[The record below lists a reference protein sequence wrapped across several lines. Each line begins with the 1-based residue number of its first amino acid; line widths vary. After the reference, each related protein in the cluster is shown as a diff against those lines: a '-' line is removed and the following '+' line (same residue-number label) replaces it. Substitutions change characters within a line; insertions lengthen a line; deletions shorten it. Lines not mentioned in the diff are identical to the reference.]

1 VTVGGALAQA
11 GLAPID
17 AQVLLAF
24 VVARDRSW
32 LVAHRDDVLSREHLD
47 RYNAL
52 THRRRDGEPVAYLT
66 GTREFWGLLLRVTTD
81 VLIPRPETETLVE
94 LALARLPA
102 DADMRV
108 LDLGTGSGAIALA
121 LAHERPRARVVAT
134 DASAAALDVA
144 RTNAELLSI
153 RNVAFVASD
162 WYDAAG
168 AEPFDLIVSNPP
180 YIAGGDP
187 HLAEGDV
194 RFEPSNA
201 LTPGGDGLDALR
213 VIIHGASARLV
224 AGGALLV
231 EHGYDQR
238 DAVAALLKEARFTQL
253 IAARDLAGHWR
264 VAGGE
269 AGVSIGHL
277 VRGAQPGNLH
287 DPVDTGPPRGREVW

>member
-1 VTVGGALAQA
+1 MTVGGALAQA

-24 VVARDRSW
+24 VVGRDRSW
-32 LVAHRDDVLSREHLD
+32 LVAHRDDVLPREQLD
-47 RYNAL
+47 AYNAL
-52 THRRRDGEPVAYLT
+52 TRRRRDGEPVAYLT
-66 GTREFWGLLLRVTTD
+66 GLREFWGLPLRVTPD

-94 LALARLPA
+94 LVLARLPV
-102 DADMRV
+102 DADVRV

-121 LAHERPRARVVAT
+121 IAHERPRAQVVAT
-134 DASAAALDVA
+134 DRSAAALEVA
-144 RTNAELLSI
+144 RANAERLSI
-153 RNVAFVASD
+153 RNVTFVASD
-162 WYDAAG
+162 WYGNVG
-168 AEPFDLIVSNPP
+168 AQPFDLIVSNPP

-194 RFEPSNA
+194 RFEPAGA

-213 VIIHGASARLV
+213 VIVGGAQARLV
-224 AGGALLV
+224 PGGALLV

-238 DAVAALLKEARFTQL
+238 DAVAALLQAARFTRS

-269 AGVSIGHL
+269 I
-277 VRGAQPGNLH
+277 
-287 DPVDTGPPRGREVW
+287 